1 MTFALAGT
9 WPYTPSFCVPKSFP
23 LCPMT
28 PPLLPSMLLLP
39 RLLLPPV
46 LKLEAIT
53 HLFHHSFLFLCFF
66 IARVLLNKE
75 VPFFSSLQNK
85 TLHIHHTSTRKE
97 MMRTQA
103 ANARVCSCFLNVSVC
118 SCFLNV
124 SGLLTVR
131 HHARSKNFGHG
142 A

>member
-1 MTFALAGT
+1 
-9 WPYTPSFCVPKSFP
+9 
-23 LCPMT
+23 MT

-46 LKLEAIT
+46 LKLQAIT

-66 IARVLLNKE
+66 IARILLNKE

-103 ANARVCSCFLNVSVC
+103 ANARVCSCFLNVS
-118 SCFLNV
+118 
-124 SGLLTVR
+124 GLLTDR